1 MSTAG
6 PVCPQETSVLVTIT
20 GNKLIKNCN
29 AATEK
34 ETGAAMRRKPVC
46 SGGGMR
52 AEEQEGAWEGTVQAE
67 GGGNSEFTA
76 QGGVGRLPRSP
87 PPPEIAGPLRL
98 ECSQRGKDG
107 TGRSEEGRREP
118 RLRDRESPQGASD
131 PILSVVGTFGAQE

>member
-1 MSTAG
+1 
-6 PVCPQETSVLVTIT
+6 
-20 GNKLIKNCN
+20 
-29 AATEK
+29 
-34 ETGAAMRRKPVC
+34 MRRKPVC

-67 GGGNSEFTA
+67 GTASSQPRAGSGGYLA
-76 QGGVGRLPRSP
+76 P
-87 PPPEIAGPLRL
+87 PGIAGPLRL

-118 RLRDRESPQGASD
+118 RLWDRESPQGASD

>member
-20 GNKLIKNCN
+20 GNKLITNCN
-29 AATEK
+29 ARYERKKQEQRCGESPCAAVAGCELRSRK
-34 ETGAAMRRKPVC
+34 EPGKAQSRR
-46 SGGGMR
+46 R
-52 AEEQEGAWEGTVQAE
+52 EQRVHSPGRGREVTSLPPGT
-67 GGGNSEFTA
+67 
-76 QGGVGRLPRSP
+76 
-87 PPPEIAGPLRL
+87 AGPLRL